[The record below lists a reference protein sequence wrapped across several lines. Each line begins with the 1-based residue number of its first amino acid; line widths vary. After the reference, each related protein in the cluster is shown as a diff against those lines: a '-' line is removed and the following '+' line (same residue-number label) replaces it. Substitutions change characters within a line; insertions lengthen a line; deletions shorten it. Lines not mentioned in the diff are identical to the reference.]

1 MTAVHCLRRN
11 RSGSSVIGRR
21 KNFLIR
27 TAGAAALLIASAAQ
41 AADGYSVE
49 FKGAPDGL
57 EETLAKVSVL
67 ARGDRSLPTAA
78 AIRRLAREDV
88 KTLKNALTAAGYYG
102 ANVSFSL
109 QLGEGDEDKLVTFA
123 IEPGPAFEVTT
134 YKIVYSDEGDAK
146 RPASLE
152 ALDIKADG
160 SAEGAR
166 LQALQQQAMTAL
178 WDRGY
183 PAAKMTARR
192 ADADLDAGTA
202 TAVFT
207 FESGPRATFGDVEID
222 GALRT
227 EPDFLRKLR
236 TWEEGEEFE
245 RSKLVTYRDR
255 LAATGLFGS
264 IDVAPGAPDPATG
277 AAPVIVTV
285 DERKR
290 RTIGAGLS
298 YSTSEGPGGRLFF
311 EYRNLFGAGETA
323 RVELEG
329 NAVEQALQFDVRK
342 PLPELPGEIFGQLG
356 FTNETTDAF
365 DARSVDI
372 GAGLTKRWLDD
383 RLETRGGV
391 AFETSKIRQDDIEE
405 RTYFFSVPLSA
416 VWNTEDD
423 PLFLSRGERVALAVT
438 PYTGS
443 DTFTR
448 AEFTARSRVNFGGG
462 DQFTVAGRTRI
473 GATFGSSLAG
483 LPLNKRLYA
492 GGGSSVRG
500 FDFQAAGPLDAD
512 NDPIGGR
519 SVVEAAI
526 EARAKVT
533 KNIQLAAFADAGNVD
548 SNSLPDFTGNYFV
561 GVGGGVRYFTAIG
574 PIRADFAIPLDK
586 RESDSDFQLYISLGQ
601 PF

>member
-1 MTAVHCLRRN
+1 M
-11 RSGSSVIGRR
+11 IGRR
-21 KNFLIR
+21 KNFLIQ
-27 TAGAAALLIASAAQ
+27 TAGAAALLMASAAQ

-49 FKGAPDGL
+49 FSGAPDGL
-57 EETLAKVSVL
+57 EDTLEKVSTLAKGEL
-67 ARGDRSLPTAA
+67 ALPTAA
-78 AIRRLAREDV
+78 AIRRMARDDV
-88 KTLKNALTAAGYYG
+88 QTIKNALTAAGYYG
-102 ANVSFSL
+102 NDVSFTL
-109 QLGEGDEDKLVTFA
+109 QPDEGDDGTLVTFA

-134 YKIVYSDEGDAK
+134 YKIIYQDDADAE
-146 RPASLE
+146 RPATLE
-152 ALDIKADG
+152 ALDIKTNG

-166 LQALQQQAMTAL
+166 LQALHQQALTAL
-178 WDRGY
+178 WDEGY
-183 PAAKMTARR
+183 PAAKMTGRR
-192 ADADLDAGTA
+192 ADANIDAGTA
-202 TAVFT
+202 KAVFI
-207 FESGPRATFGDVEID
+207 FESGPRATFGDVEVN

-227 EPDFLRKLR
+227 EPEFLRKLR
-236 TWEEGEEFE
+236 TWEEGEQFE

-264 IDVAPGAPDPATG
+264 IDAAPGVPDAETG
-277 AAPVIVTV
+277 AAPVIVTIE
-285 DERKR
+285 ERKR

-298 YSTSEGPGGRLFF
+298 YSTSEGPGARLFF

-329 NAVEQALQFDVRK
+329 NEVEQALEFDISK
-342 PLPELPGEIFGQLG
+342 PLPELPGEIFAQLG

-372 GAGLTKRWLDD
+372 GAGVTKRWLDD

-416 VWNTEDD
+416 IWDTEDD
-423 PLFLSRGERVALAVT
+423 PLFLSRGERVSLALI

-448 AEFTARSRVNFGGG
+448 AEFSARSRVNFGGG
-462 DQFTVAGRTRI
+462 DQFTIAARTRI
-473 GATFGSSLAG
+473 GATFGSSLAS
-483 LPLNKRLYA
+483 LPLNKRFYA

-512 NDPIGGR
+512 GDPIGGR

-526 EARAKVT
+526 EARAKIT
-533 KNIQLAAFADAGNVD
+533 QNIQLAAIADAGNVG

-561 GVGGGVRYFTAIG
+561 GVGGGVRYFTPIG

-586 RESDSDFQLYISLGQ
+586 RETDSGFQLYISLGL